1 MASNWAG
8 GGRSAFKGT
17 GQVRWFNP
25 GPQPL
30 EQRSAFKGTGQV
42 RWFNPGPQPLE
53 QGRGWELRAE
63 PRRLGRLWERRDTRL
78 GSRRAG
84 SGLAVPSSG
93 LDSSGGA
100 VVDECAG
107 PLGGG
112 TAQSLQ
118 GKSHENPAL
127 ADGGAGV
134 GRQKVN
140 EA

>member
-25 GPQPL
+25 GPQL
-30 EQRSAFKGTGQV
+30 
-42 RWFNPGPQPLE
+42 LE

-63 PRRLGRLWERRDTRL
+63 PQRRNRLWGWHDTRL
-78 GSRRAG
+78 GSRRAW
-84 SGLAVPSSG
+84 SGLAERQQTAVPSSG

-107 PLGGG
+107 PLDGG

-118 GKSHENPAL
+118 GKSHKSPAL

-134 GRQKVN
+134 
-140 EA
+140 

>member
-8 GGRSAFKGT
+8 GG
-17 GQVRWFNP
+17 
-25 GPQPL
+25 
-30 EQRSAFKGTGQV
+30 RSAFKGTGQV

-63 PRRLGRLWERRDTRL
+63 PRRLGRLWGRRDTRL

-84 SGLAVPSSG
+84 SGLAEGQQAAAPSSG

-107 PLGGG
+107 PLDGG

-118 GKSHENPAL
+118 GKSHESPAL

-134 GRQKVN
+134 GRQEVN

>member
-25 GPQPL
+25 GP
-30 EQRSAFKGTGQV
+30 K
-42 RWFNPGPQPLE
+42 PLE
-53 QGRGWELRAE
+53 QGRGWELSAE
-63 PRRLGRLWERRDTRL
+63 PRRLGRLWGRRGTRL

-84 SGLAVPSSG
+84 SGLAEGKQAAAPSSG
-93 LDSSGGA
+93 LGSSGET
-100 VVDECAG
+100 VVDERAG
-107 PLGGG
+107 PLDGG

-118 GKSHENPAL
+118 GKSHESPAL
-127 ADGGAGV
+127 ADGTTGV
-134 GRQKVN
+134 GRQEVN